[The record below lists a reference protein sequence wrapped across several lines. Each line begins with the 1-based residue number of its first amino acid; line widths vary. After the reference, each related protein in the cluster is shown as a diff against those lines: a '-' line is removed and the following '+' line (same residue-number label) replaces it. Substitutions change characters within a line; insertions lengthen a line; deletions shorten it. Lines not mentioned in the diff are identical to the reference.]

1 MTTSY
6 TASRTSA
13 RTAAMMVLFTL
24 AFTALMAAIYGL
36 TRADIEASTE
46 AEKMKLVN
54 EVLPET
60 AYDNPLL
67 EDVVRLGPTR
77 ELGLDRG
84 GHVYRARHDGQPAA
98 LVFEAAAPDGY
109 SGRIELVVAVLA
121 DGRVSGVRVVSHKE
135 TPGLGDYI
143 EPRKDKDRA
152 HPWIT
157 RFDRLGLA
165 DTGEGGWKVKKDGG
179 RFDYHVGA
187 TITARAVTNA
197 VGRVLAYAAAHRDQL
212 FAAQS
217 GSTLSL
223 TPAPLRAP
231 LAGLHTGPAA
241 PRGERE

>member
-1 MTTSY
+1 MTTAY

-13 RTAAMMVLFTL
+13 RTAVMMVLFTL

-36 TRADIEASTE
+36 TRSAIDASTE

-54 EVLPET
+54 EVLPAT

-67 EDVVRLGPTR
+67 EDEVRLPPTP

-84 GHVYRARHDGQPAA
+84 GQVYRARHGGQPAA

-109 SGRIELVVAVLA
+109 SGRIDLIVAVLA

-143 EPRKDKDRA
+143 DPRKDKDRA
-152 HPWIT
+152 RPWIT
-157 RFDRLGLA
+157 RFDQLGLA
-165 DTGEGGWKVKKDGG
+165 ETGAAGWKVKKDGG

-187 TITARAVTNA
+187 TISARAVTNA

-212 FAAQS
+212 Y
-217 GSTLSL
+217 
-223 TPAPLRAP
+223 
-231 LAGLHTGPAA
+231 AA
-241 PRGERE
+241 PSGTTL